1 MKRLLD
7 VLQRIIMFA
16 VIVAVLIIAG
26 DLALSSLEARPENA
40 VVAFFR
46 EYAELLVPNPVID
59 VLPDQE
65 HWQTVLLSVAA
76 YAVVLVLFALL
87 FRGLRAVGERYGP
100 YRARR

>member
-16 VIVAVLIIAG
+16 VIVAVVIIAA
-26 DLALSSLEARPENA
+26 DFALASLDARPENA

-59 VLPDQE
+59 VVPDQD
-65 HWQTVLLSVAA
+65 HAQTVLLSVAA
-76 YAVVLVLFALL
+76 YAVILVLFAVL

-100 YRARR
+100 YRAHR